1 MEGRG
6 AVEKRREKRGRE
18 ERNRGG
24 GKEEGRREGRDA
36 RGEVGVS
43 RHRREMKPKYKY
55 TKNVT

>member
-1 MEGRG
+1 M
-6 AVEKRREKRGRE
+6 EKRRGKRGRE

-24 GKEEGRREGRDA
+24 GKEEGRREGKDVR
-36 RGEVGVS
+36 EVAVS